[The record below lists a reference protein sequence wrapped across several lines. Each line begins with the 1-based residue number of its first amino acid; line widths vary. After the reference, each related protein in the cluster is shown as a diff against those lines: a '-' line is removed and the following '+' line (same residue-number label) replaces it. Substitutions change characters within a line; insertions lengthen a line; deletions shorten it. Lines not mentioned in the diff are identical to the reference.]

1 MISFIIPAH
10 NEELLLGRTLV
21 AVERVG
27 RVMGETFEILVV
39 DDASTDR
46 TADIARELG
55 AHVVSV
61 NCRQIAAVRNA
72 GARAAKGDKFFF
84 IDGDTEPT
92 EAVVR
97 AALDAMKK
105 GAVGGGGGF
114 RFDGKVPFFG
124 KMGSVLLLHFSR
136 IMGLA
141 CGCFVF
147 ATREAFAAC
156 GGFDETLFAAE
167 EWAISRS
174 LRKVGKF
181 VILKEYVIT
190 SGRKLRTYSGW
201 EVLGMLAMLTLR
213 GPKML
218 KKREGLGIWYGQRRE
233 EKERILEK

>member
-10 NEELLLGRTLV
+10 NEELLLGRTLA

-27 RVMGETFEILVV
+27 RATGETFEILVV
-39 DDASTDR
+39 DDDSTDR
-46 TADIARELG
+46 TADIARDF
-55 AHVVSV
+55 AARVIPVR
-61 NCRQIAAVRNA
+61 CRQIAAVRNA
-72 GARAAKGDKFFF
+72 GAKVARGDKFFF
-84 IDGDTEPT
+84 IDADTEPT

-97 AALDAMKK
+97 AALKAMEK
-105 GAVGGGGGF
+105 GAIGGGGGF
-114 RFDGKVPFFG
+114 RFDGKVPFSG
-124 KMGSVLLLHFSR
+124 WLGSVLLLHFSR
-136 IMGLA
+136 LVGLA

-147 ATREAFAAC
+147 ATKEAFEKS

-174 LRKVGKF
+174 LRKIGRF

-201 EVLGMLAMLTLR
+201 EVLGMLVMLVFR

-218 KKREGLGIWYGQRRE
+218 KKRDGLSLWYGERRV
-233 EKERILEK
+233 EKERT